1 MISSSWGGTRCWRRG
16 WWRVRESF
24 SVEVELR
31 NVFDCSSLRTFAA
44 HTQKLI
50 EVVSLDEERLDS
62 MTEEEAEQL
71 LSELKRNPIEEWLR

>member
-1 MISSSWGGTRCWRRG
+1 
-16 WWRVRESF
+16 
-24 SVEVELR
+24 
-31 NVFDCSSLRTFAA
+31 VFDCSSLRTFAA

-71 LSELKRNPIEEWLR
+71 LSELNGIRLKSGSVKVELVMRRTG